1 LSQDSVPVAAAPE
14 TKAQRAERLK
24 RTLNPWAAFAEIE
37 RFAREGFDA
46 IPAEWLNTYFRWWGL
61 YTQGDGVGAVGGK
74 GGEGKAVRYFMQRIR
89 IPNGILTAPQ
99 LRAIAHLSERYARG
113 VADITVRQNIQLHW
127 VEIESLPA
135 IVRTLDAVG
144 ITTLGTCGDVTRN
157 ITGCPLAGADAD
169 EIADTAGL
177 VQSGTA
183 MLNGAAEFYNLP
195 RKYKVT
201 ITGCRVW
208 CSYPEINDVGLTA
221 LRHPDTGE
229 VGFSLRVG
237 GGLST
242 EPHLGPRLN
251 VFVPWDR
258 TLTVLKA
265 VTEIF
270 RDSDVLR
277 QHREKAR
284 LKFLFLQHG
293 WTAARFRVEI
303 ERRLGAPLPPA
314 VPETPPEDVYRDHVG
329 VHPQKQPGLFSAGV
343 SIARGRITPGEMRAA
358 AALAER
364 HGSGALRTTHMQN
377 LVVLDVP
384 RASLTGLL
392 REAEAAGLALEASPF
407 RRGIVACTGS
417 EFCKIALTET
427 KGFAARLVEELEAR
441 MPGFDRH
448 LKLHVTGC
456 PNSCGQH
463 WIADIGLEG
472 KKIRGPAGF
481 EDAYYFCV
489 GGGLGARATVA
500 RPIGFR
506 VPAREAADA
515 IERLLRAYLA
525 LRAPGATFH
534 EFTAAHTDDEL
545 RALLAGGIVPAV
557 ARDLP
562 AAATPHGIE

>member
-1 LSQDSVPVAAAPE
+1 VSQDSVTAAATE

-24 RTLNPWAAFAEIE
+24 AALNPWAAYAEIE
-37 RFAREGFDA
+37 RFAREGFDS
-46 IPAEWLNTYFRWWGL
+46 IPPEWLNTYFRWWGL

-74 GGEGKAVRYFMQRIR
+74 GGEGKAVRHFMQRIR

-99 LRAIAHLSERYARG
+99 LRAIAGLAERYARG

-135 IVRTLDAVG
+135 IIRTLDAVG

-169 EIADTAGL
+169 EIADTSSL
-177 VQSGTA
+177 VESATA

-221 LRHPDTGE
+221 LRHPRTGE
-229 VGFSLRVG
+229 TGFSLRVG

-251 VFVPWDR
+251 VFVPWER
-258 TLTVLKA
+258 ALAVLKA

-293 WTAARFRVEI
+293 WTAARFRAEI

-329 VHPQKQPGLFSAGV
+329 VHAQKQPGLFSAGV
-343 SIARGRITPGEMRAA
+343 SIARGRITPAEMRAA
-358 AALAER
+358 AALADR

-384 RASLTGLL
+384 RASLASVR

-407 RRGIVACTGS
+407 RRGTVACTGS

-441 MPGFDRH
+441 LPGFDQH

-506 VPAREAADA
+506 VPAREAAGA
-515 IERLLRAYLA
+515 IERLLQAYLA
-525 LRAPGATFH
+525 LREPGATFH

-545 RALLAGGIVPAV
+545 RALLAGGIVTAV

-562 AAATPHGIE
+562 AAATPHSIE